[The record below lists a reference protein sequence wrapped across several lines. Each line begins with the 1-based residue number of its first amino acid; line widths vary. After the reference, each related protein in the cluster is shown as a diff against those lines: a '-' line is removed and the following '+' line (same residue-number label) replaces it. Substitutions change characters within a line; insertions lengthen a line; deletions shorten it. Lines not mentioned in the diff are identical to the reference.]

1 MVIFF
6 LSLNYLPKIYNARD
20 YDENMAKWQMD
31 NFPFIPEKFQYKVKS
46 SLKNRDKADSGAKK
60 QLDIIRSLLFRNDVD
75 SVISA
80 CDYDRE
86 GQGIG
91 DSVIY
96 NIKAPKQVYRLLL
109 NEWTPDE
116 VIEGLKQI
124 NET

>member
-1 MVIFF
+1 M
-6 LSLNYLPKIYNARD
+6 
-20 YDENMAKWQMD
+20 
-31 NFPFIPEKFQYKVKS
+31 KS